1 MERRLLSQVASPEAE
16 PAAAAG
22 CTGSSKEEVEN
33 SPFLEKLKR
42 KGYEVIYFTDALDEY
57 VMSNMPEYDGM
68 KFFDASKEDLKIG
81 KDKEEKAKD
90 KKVKVGPL
98 HTPGFPG
105 CTADT
110 L

>member
-1 MERRLLSQVASPEAE
+1 MLSRIALQEVE

-68 KFFDASKEDLKIG
+68 KFFDSSKEDLKIG

-90 KKVKVGPL
+90 KKVKVGPCPSPWSAL
-98 HTPGFPG
+98 G
-105 CTADT
+105 
-110 L
+110 